1 MHMKNHKASI
11 ALMSILII
19 SAFTMFLVLTM
30 SEVNVTRSYNYLNT
44 STQNESLYGAEGCL
58 EEAII
63 RLEQDMAFT
72 SGTITYSAEKTC
84 QITVSGTNPLT
95 VNIEMSYDDYTQNYS
110 AELNVVEDGEANNI
124 HLSSW
129 QEI

>member
-1 MHMKNHKASI
+1 MKNHKASI

-58 EEAII
+58 EEAMIS
-63 RLEQDMAFT
+63 LEQDTTFT